1 MNGSFQPVFVKNSPG
16 IICDQL
22 LYLVKN
28 SNLNFELHETPF
40 SLNLNLKKSFTHQW
54 NKTHHAS
61 HHATD
66 PVHHQPHHPS
76 VGQPAQLSPDPSNQ
90 TQNHSFSQLH
100 VPQPLQPHQIPQQV
114 PDLVHQPYPVDPPT
128 TQTGL
133 KLIKDIDS
141 IKAEHKETLKDY
153 AELDKAH
160 RKLVKEHKDLEAK
173 HSKVCS
179 AMKSLKKD
187 NEELAKEGNALSVAI
202 KGGMKDSEISKR
214 KSEKDIESLKAELA
228 NLKEYKIQQEEEARK
243 AKRLD
248 KKMRQ
253 KEKKKA
259 SQAENKDLDNSGVE
273 TTKIVPVENCAESE
287 EQVKPFAKQMSESF
301 KDEKLTDLRSDTFE
315 ETEDCENNLEYEEKK
330 LLFINQIMYLLMI
343 I

>member
-40 SLNLNLKKSFTHQW
+40 SLNLNLKKSFTHHW
-54 NKTHHAS
+54 NKTHHSSENNLYNATHAS

-76 VGQPAQLSPDPSNQ
+76 VAQPAQLSPDPSRQ
-90 TQNHSFSQLH
+90 TQNQPFSQIH
-100 VPQPLQPHQIPQQV
+100 VPQPQPHHIPQQV
-114 PDLVHQPYPVDPPT
+114 TDLVHQPSSVHPPT
-128 TQTGL
+128 TQTSL

-141 IKAEHKETLKDY
+141 IQAELKETLKDY

-160 RKLVKEHKDLEAK
+160 RKLVKEHKDLEAN

-179 AMKSLKKD
+179 AMKTLKSD

-202 KGGMKDSEISKR
+202 KSGMKDSE
-214 KSEKDIESLKAELA
+214 ES
-228 NLKEYKIQQEEEARK
+228 
-243 AKRLD
+243 
-248 KKMRQ
+248 
-253 KEKKKA
+253 
-259 SQAENKDLDNSGVE
+259 
-273 TTKIVPVENCAESE
+273 
-287 EQVKPFAKQMSESF
+287 
-301 KDEKLTDLRSDTFE
+301 
-315 ETEDCENNLEYEEKK
+315 
-330 LLFINQIMYLLMI
+330 
-343 I
+343 

>member
-40 SLNLNLKKSFTHQW
+40 SLNLNLKKSFTHHW
-54 NKTHHAS
+54 NKTHHSAENNLYNATHAS

-66 PVHHQPHHPS
+66 PVHHQHHHPS

-100 VPQPLQPHQIPQQV
+100 VPQPLQPHQIHQQV

-179 AMKSLKKD
+179 AMKTLKND
-187 NEELAKEGNALSVAI
+187 NVELTKEGNKLSVAI
-202 KGGMKDSEISKR
+202 KSAMKDSEIIKR
-214 KSEKDIESLKAELA
+214 KSEKEIEALKAEHA
-228 NLKEYKIQQEEEARK
+228 NLKEYKIQQQEEARK
-243 AKRLD
+243 A
-248 KKMRQ
+248 
-253 KEKKKA
+253 
-259 SQAENKDLDNSGVE
+259 
-273 TTKIVPVENCAESE
+273 
-287 EQVKPFAKQMSESF
+287 
-301 KDEKLTDLRSDTFE
+301 
-315 ETEDCENNLEYEEKK
+315 
-330 LLFINQIMYLLMI
+330 
-343 I
+343 

>member
-90 TQNHSFSQLH
+90 TQNHPFSQIH
-100 VPQPLQPHQIPQQV
+100 VPQSLQPHQIPQQV
-114 PDLVHQPYPVDPPT
+114 PDLVHQPNSVDPPT

-214 KSEKDIESLKAELA
+214 KSEEILNLSKQNLQISRNIKSNRRRKQGKLK
-228 NLKEYKIQQEEEARK
+228 
-243 AKRLD
+243 
-248 KKMRQ
+248 
-253 KEKKKA
+253 
-259 SQAENKDLDNSGVE
+259 G
-273 TTKIVPVENCAESE
+273 
-287 EQVKPFAKQMSESF
+287 
-301 KDEKLTDLRSDTFE
+301 
-315 ETEDCENNLEYEEKK
+315 
-330 LLFINQIMYLLMI
+330 
-343 I
+343 